1 MMRLPQNA
9 QYVVSSATKKWQ
21 KKTLCAGETERQEK
35 QKLCTQIPSQIMSD
49 LDLNYI
55 RSHVRTLGRLASTR
69 IRFIRC
75 CYVYLFCS
83 DCLFRFLF
91 FAYMQVWRLQITLVL
106 LAFKLNHMYER
117 K

>member
-35 QKLCTQIPSQIMSD
+35 QKLCTQIPSQIVSD

-55 RSHVRTLGRLASTR
+55 RSYVRTCTHTR
-69 IRFIRC
+69 QSCEHTNSF
-75 CYVYLFCS
+75 YS
-83 DCLFRFLF
+83 
-91 FAYMQVWRLQITLVL
+91 VL
-106 LAFKLNHMYER
+106 LRIFVLF
-117 K
+117 